1 MGWVDLYSAAVFCK
15 ITNTGGE
22 HQSWFFFFLSL
33 STLPFSV
40 VPRLLIAFCFSGG
53 CNEIRMLN
61 IVFLYL
67 LHIYRCW
74 LQASLLLSCFCLSW
88 IHLPQNYRSVVVN
101 PPGQGDTW
109 KKDVVHSP
117 LLYTHT
123 LLSLPCLPSFFFFFE
138 NKGQILHPLASVSHH
153 SLQSLCVTKFN
164 YL

>member
-22 HQSWFFFFLSL
+22 HQSWYFFFLSL

-67 LHIYRCW
+67 LHTYRCW

-123 LLSLPCLPSFFFFFE
+123 LLSLPCLSSFFFFWKWGTNTPSFGFSFTSFTTVIVC
-138 NKGQILHPLASVSHH
+138 NQV
-153 SLQSLCVTKFN
+153 
-164 YL
+164 